1 MRILAV
7 IVIILGLA
15 TLVLGVLFIPQANS
29 GEKEIADSIAPLTL
43 DQVDGKYD
51 AVSAKYNEQKAK
63 EEPNIQ
69 AGKALPSDIYNYY
82 SAQRALLGLAK
93 SNMGTV
99 KAVRTNGIVDIVVGL
114 SLILGGF
121 VLLRKNASAA

>member
-93 SNMGTV
+93 TNMGTV

-114 SLILGGF
+114 GLVLGGF

>member
-43 DQVDGKYD
+43 DQVNDKYD
-51 AVSAKYNEQKAK
+51 AVSVKYDALKAA
-63 EEPNIQ
+63 EEPQIQ
-69 AGKALPSDIYNYY
+69 AGKAAPTITYVYI

-93 SNMGTV
+93 SNIETVTFIRYNGIIDIMVGLGLVAAGTV
-99 KAVRTNGIVDIVVGL
+99 LLVKNWKA
-114 SLILGGF
+114 
-121 VLLRKNASAA
+121 A

>member
-93 SNMGTV
+93 TNMGTV